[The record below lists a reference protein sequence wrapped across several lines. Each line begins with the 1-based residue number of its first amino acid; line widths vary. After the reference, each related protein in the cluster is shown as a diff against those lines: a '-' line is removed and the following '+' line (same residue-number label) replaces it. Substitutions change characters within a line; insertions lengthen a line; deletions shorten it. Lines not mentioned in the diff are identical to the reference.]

1 MPDERQDISERELRL
16 LKSGHLSLE
25 RELELYE
32 AIAKDPAL
40 IARFQAATPFTA
52 AERKTHVE
60 KLLAPVGA
68 AVEEV
73 SASRPQL
80 TFRRAWDEVKE
91 AIRSAFPLSVP
102 RATVDPAFGLA
113 TRASEADETEGE
125 FILLSQQ
132 AIHNGDQIDLTV
144 SLIRRRDGRE
154 RMRRFLSV
162 TLVNLEDATVVPGQ
176 RLRLKSVA
184 FTDGE
189 QSTNAFGVA
198 EFPIAMGGR
207 WLFDEPERLTGDLV
221 LTLLG
226 GTD

>member
-40 IARFQAATPFTA
+40 IARFQAARPFTA

-60 KLLAPVGA
+60 KLLAPVRA

-73 SASRPQL
+73 PASRPQL

-91 AIRSAFPLSVP
+91 AIRSAFPLSAP
-102 RATVDPAFGLA
+102 RAPVDPAFGLA
-113 TRASEADETEGE
+113 TRDSEPDETEGE
-125 FILLSQQ
+125 VMLLSQQ
-132 AIHNGDQIDLTV
+132 AIHNGDQIALTV
-144 SLIRRRDGRE
+144 SLIRRRDDRE

-176 RLRLKSVA
+176 GVRLRSVA
-184 FTDGE
+184 FTAGE

-226 GTD
+226 GTA

>member
-1 MPDERQDISERELRL
+1 MPDEGQDLSERELRL

-32 AIAKDPAL
+32 WIAQDPSL
-40 IARFQAATPFTA
+40 VARFQAATPFTA

-60 KLLAPVGA
+60 KLRAPVAA
-68 AVEEV
+68 AVEELP
-73 SASRPQL
+73 ASRPQL

-102 RATVDPAFGLA
+102 RAPFDPAFGLA
-113 TRASEADETEGE
+113 TRGSEADETEGE
-125 FILLSQQ
+125 FLFLSQQ
-132 AIHNGDQIDLTV
+132 AIHNGDQIALTV
-144 SLIRRRDGRE
+144 SLIRRRDDRE

-162 TLVNLEDATVVPGQ
+162 TLVNLEDATVMPGQ
-176 RLRLKSVA
+176 RVWLNSVA
-184 FTDGE
+184 FTEGE

-226 GTD
+226 GTG